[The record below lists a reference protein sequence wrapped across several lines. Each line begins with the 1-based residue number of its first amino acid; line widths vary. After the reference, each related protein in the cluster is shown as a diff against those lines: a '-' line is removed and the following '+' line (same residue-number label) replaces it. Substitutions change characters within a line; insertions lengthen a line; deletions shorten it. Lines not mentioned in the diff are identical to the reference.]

1 MMTQTTWRNSATAA
15 LLVISSIFL
24 VVNWLSLVLLRGDYS
39 HSAHGLVWLVC
50 MIVGTWLLHQRLPQ
64 HDPLI
69 FPLVML
75 LSGWGLIVIDRLA
88 PVFADRQAVWLIISV
103 AAMLVTALLPQPLEW
118 LRRYRYTLLVLGL
131 ALLLATILLGRN
143 PSDPERLTNAPA
155 LWLGAGTIFFQP
167 SEALKIIL
175 VAFIASYLAE
185 QYPAQRAAELT
196 GRLRSAPY
204 RRILGPMLLMWGI
217 CVVILIWQRDLGTAI
232 LFFIV
237 FMMLLY
243 VATSYHRILMFG
255 SLLVLLAGFVGYEA
269 FSVVQLRV
277 DIWLNP
283 WPEADGR
290 AYQIVQSLLA
300 FAAGGPFG
308 QGVGQG
314 SPGYIPVVHSDFAI
328 AALAE
333 EWGLVGVL
341 SVIACLGI
349 IILRGLRIAAQPN
362 RRPFHA
368 LLAVGLSTMLGAQS
382 LLIMAGALKLVPL
395 TGVTLPFLSYG
406 GSSLLASFIMVGLLL
421 RISAQEPG

>member
-1 MMTQTTWRNSATAA
+1 MAQSASRTGATAA
-15 LLVISSIFL
+15 LLLLGGAFL
-24 VVNWLSLVLLRGDYS
+24 LVNWLSLGLVQADFS
-39 HSAHGLVWLVC
+39 HAAHCIVWLVC
-50 MIVGTWLLHQRLPQ
+50 LLGGSWLLHRRLPQ

-88 PVFADRQAVWLIISV
+88 PVFADRQAVWLIVST
-103 AAMLVTALLPQPLEW
+103 AALLIAALLPQPLEW
-118 LRRYRYTLLVLGL
+118 LRRYRYTLLVVGL
-131 ALLLATILLGRN
+131 VLLLATILLGRN
-143 PSDPERLTNAPA
+143 PSDPDRLTNAPA

-167 SEALKIIL
+167 AEALKIIL

-185 QYPAQRAAELT
+185 QYPAQRAADLT
-196 GRLRSAPY
+196 GRQRSAPS

-243 VATSYHRILMFG
+243 VATSYHRILVFG
-255 SLLVLLAGFVGYEA
+255 SLLVLLAGFVGYQA
-269 FSVVQLRV
+269 FGVVQLRV

-314 SPGYIPVVHSDFAI
+314 SPGYIPVVHSDFVI

-333 EWGLVGVL
+333 EWGLVGVIA
-341 SVIACLGI
+341 VIAFLGV
-349 IILRGLRIAAQPN
+349 IILRGLWIAAGQT

-406 GSSLLASFIMVGLLL
+406 GSSLLASFIMIGLLL
-421 RISAQEPG
+421 RISAQEQV

>member
-1 MMTQTTWRNSATAA
+1 MMSYSAWRTTTSAA
-15 LLVISSIFL
+15 LLIISSVFL
-24 VVNWLSLVLLRGDYS
+24 VINWLSLGLIRNDFS
-39 HSAHGLVWLVC
+39 HSAHGLVWFLC
-50 MIVGTWLLHQRLPQ
+50 AVGGIGLLRRYLPH

-75 LSGWGLIVIDRLA
+75 LSGWGLVVIDRLA
-88 PVFADRQAVWLIISV
+88 PVFADRQAVWLIVSV
-103 AAMLVTALLPQPLEW
+103 VAMLIAALFPQPLEW
-118 LRRYRYTLLVLGL
+118 LRRYRYTLLIVGL

-185 QYPAQRAAELT
+185 QYPAQRAVELT
-196 GRLRSAPY
+196 GRARSAPSG
-204 RRILGPMLLMWGI
+204 RILGPMLLMWGI

-237 FMMLLY
+237 FLMLLY
-243 VATSYHRILMFG
+243 VATSYHRILVLG
-255 SLLVLLAGFVGYEA
+255 SLLVLLAGLVGYQA

-333 EWGLVGVL
+333 EWGLIGVL
-341 SVIACLGI
+341 GVIACLSVV
-349 IILRGLRIAAQPN
+349 ILRGLRSAAQPN

-406 GSSLLASFIMVGLLL
+406 GSSLLASFIMIGLLL
-421 RISAQEPG
+421 RISAQESG